1 MEGRVSKAADLPFG
15 QDPTT
20 LVELVNRV
28 VDRGV
33 VLGGEITIS
42 VADVELLYLD
52 LRLLLTAVDRIHRPT
67 ETDAPP
73 RELSEPGQDGA

>member
-1 MEGRVSKAADLPFG
+1 MPDDLRVSVSAHD
-15 QDPTT
+15 QTT

-52 LRLLLTAVDRIHRPT
+52 LRLLLTAVDRIHASG
-67 ETDAPP
+67 DH
-73 RELSEPGQDGA
+73 GQALAEHPDRDGGAT